1 MTQRYLPLEPAEAV
15 VCRHS
20 PTTSGKPTNRTAKV
34 ITSTRRS
41 PLYSLIR
48 TAPGIREAKGTAIK
62 VVVPLLTGL
71 PRKLRKPDSEPEPLH
86 YRLLFMERDMGE
98 TLQSQHTMLRGIGK
112 SPAAGEKTADI
123 SKAYRQQERH
133 AKSRCANL
141 GIHAM
146 SVSFEA
152 LVHHPDQIL
161 PQLAGFLGTTGK
173 LPAMRACV
181 DPALHRTRKT
191 GPPLKADF

>member
-1 MTQRYLPLEPAEAV
+1 
-15 VCRHS
+15 
-20 PTTSGKPTNRTAKV
+20 
-34 ITSTRRS
+34 
-41 PLYSLIR
+41 
-48 TAPGIREAKGTAIK
+48 
-62 VVVPLLTGL
+62 
-71 PRKLRKPDSEPEPLH
+71 
-86 YRLLFMERDMGE
+86 MEE
-98 TLQSQHTMLRGIGK
+98 ILQSQDTMLQRLGK
-112 SPAAGEKTADI
+112 SRPANENAADI
-123 SKAYRQQERH
+123 SKVYRQQERH
-133 AKSRCANL
+133 AKVWCASL
-141 GIHAM
+141 GVNAM